1 MLKID
6 LRSDTVTVPTIKMR
20 ERMASAPVGDDVYGD
35 DPTVNELEKVTA
47 ELLGKEAA
55 LFVPS
60 GVFGNQVSIL
70 THTQRAQEIILGE
83 YCHIIAHEAGSVA
96 LISNVQTRTINDQ
109 DGELDPQEVERIIRK
124 DIDIHFPKTG
134 LICVETAHS
143 TGNVASLSNLSE
155 IRSIADKY
163 AIPVHMD
170 GARLFNA
177 AAYLGVAGKEIA
189 KYADSVSL
197 CLSKG
202 LCAPVGSMVV
212 GTSEFID
219 KARKNRKI
227 LGAGMRQAG
236 ILAAAGLE
244 ALEMRHR
251 LKEDHENAIY
261 FGSKLNEINGINVKM
276 DAIKINM
283 VFFTIEKE
291 DFNEEELVR
300 YLQERDILINGQDN
314 GLYRFVTHYY
324 ISRERI
330 DEVIIDLKDY
340 FREN

>member
-6 LRSDTVTVPTIKMR
+6 LRSDTVTVPTRAMR

-83 YCHIIAHEAGSVA
+83 YSHIIAHEAGSVA
-96 LISNVQTRTINDQ
+96 LISNVQTRTLDDQ
-109 DGELDPQEVERIIRK
+109 DGELDPKEVERIIRK

-143 TGNVASLSNLSE
+143 SGNVASLSNLAE
-155 IRSIADKY
+155 IRRIADKHG
-163 AIPVHMD
+163 IPVHMD

-177 AAYLGVAGKEIA
+177 AAYLGVEGKDIA
-189 KYADSVSL
+189 KYADSISL

-212 GTSEFID
+212 GTKEFIG

-227 LGAGMRQAG
+227 LGGGMRQAG

-244 ALEMRHR
+244 ALDMRHR
-251 LKEDHENAIY
+251 LKEDHENALY
-261 FGSKLNEINGINVKM
+261 FGNELEKINGIQVKI

-283 VFFTIEKE
+283 VFLTIDREG
-291 DFNEEELVR
+291 FNEEDLVR
-300 YLQERDILINGQDN
+300 FLKERDILINGQDN

-324 ISRERI
+324 ITRERI
-330 DEVIIDLKDY
+330 DEVIHYLKDY

>member
-324 ISRERI
+324 ISRARI

>member
-1 MLKID
+1 MQKID
-6 LRSDTVTVPTIKMR
+6 LRSDTVTFPTLKMR

-35 DPTVNELEKVTA
+35 DPTVNELEKVAA

-83 YCHIIAHEAGSVA
+83 YAHIIVHEAGSVA
-96 LISNVQTRTINDQ
+96 LISNVQTRTIDDH

-143 TGNVASLSNLSE
+143 TGNVASLANLSE
-155 IRSIADKY
+155 IRTVADKY
-163 AIPVHMD
+163 GIPVHMD

-177 AAYLGVAGKEIA
+177 ATYLGVEGKEIA
-189 KYADSVSL
+189 KFADSVSL

-212 GTSEFID
+212 GTKEFIS

-227 LGAGMRQAG
+227 LGGGMRQAG

-244 ALEMRHR
+244 ALDMRHR

-261 FGSKLNEINGINVKM
+261 FGDELDKINGINVKK
-276 DAIKINM
+276 DSIKINM
-283 VFFTIEKE
+283 VFFTINKE
-291 DFNEEELVR
+291 GFNEADLVR
-300 YLQERDILINGQDN
+300 YLNEKNILINGQDS
-314 GLYRFVTHYY
+314 GLYRFVTHNY
-324 ISRERI
+324 ITKERI
-330 DEVIIDLKDY
+330 DQVIFYLKDY

>member
-6 LRSDTVTVPTIKMR
+6 LRSDTVTIPTIKMR
-20 ERMASAPVGDDVYGD
+20 ERMSSAMVGDDVYGD
-35 DPTVNELEKVTA
+35 DPTVNELEAKTA

-96 LISNVQTRTINDQ
+96 LISNVQTRTIDDQ
-109 DGELDPQEVERIIRK
+109 DGELDPKEVERIIRK

-143 TGNVASLSNLSE
+143 SGNVASLANLSE
-155 IRSIADKY
+155 IRKTADKY
-163 AIPVHMD
+163 GIPVHMD

-177 AAYLGVAGKEIA
+177 STYLGVEGKEIA

-212 GTSEFID
+212 GTKDFIS

-227 LGAGMRQAG
+227 LGGGMRQAG

-261 FGSKLNEINGINVKM
+261 FGNELEKINGIHVNM
-276 DAIKINM
+276 NSIKINM

-291 DFNEEELVR
+291 GFIEDDLVHF
-300 YLQERDILINGQDN
+300 LNERDILINGQDN
-314 GLYRFVTHYY
+314 GLYRFVTHNY
-324 ISRERI
+324 ITRERI
-330 DEVIIDLKDY
+330 DKVLLSLKDY
-340 FREN
+340 FHEN

>member
-6 LRSDTVTVPTIKMR
+6 LRSDTVTIPTIKMR
-20 ERMASAPVGDDVYGD
+20 ERMSSAMVGDDVYGD
-35 DPTVNELEKVTA
+35 DPTVNELEAKTA

-96 LISNVQTRTINDQ
+96 LISNVQTRTIDDQ
-109 DGELDPQEVERIIRK
+109 DGELDPKEVERIIRK

-143 TGNVASLSNLSE
+143 SGNVASLANLSE
-155 IRSIADKY
+155 IRKTADKY
-163 AIPVHMD
+163 GIPVHMD

-177 AAYLGVAGKEIA
+177 ATYLGVEGKEIA

-212 GTSEFID
+212 GTKDFIS

-227 LGAGMRQAG
+227 LGGGMRQAG

-261 FGSKLNEINGINVKM
+261 FGNELEKINGIHVNM
-276 DAIKINM
+276 NSIKINM

-291 DFNEEELVR
+291 GFIEDDLVHF
-300 YLQERDILINGQDN
+300 LNERDILINGQDN
-314 GLYRFVTHYY
+314 GLYRFVTHNY
-324 ISRERI
+324 ITRERI
-330 DEVIIDLKDY
+330 DKVLLSLKDY
-340 FREN
+340 FHEN

>member
-20 ERMASAPVGDDVYGD
+20 ERMSSAMVGDDVYGD
-35 DPTVNELEKVTA
+35 DPTINELEKVTA

-83 YCHIIAHEAGSVA
+83 NCHIIAHEAGSVA
-96 LISNVQTRTINDQ
+96 LISNVQTRTINDIN
-109 DGELDPQEVERIIRK
+109 GELDPKEVERIIRK

-143 TGNVASLSNLSE
+143 SGNVASLSNLSE
-155 IRSIADKY
+155 IREIADKFG
-163 AIPVHMD
+163 IPVHMD

-177 AAYLGVAGKEIA
+177 AAYLGVEGKEIA
-189 KYADSVSL
+189 KYADSISL

-212 GTSEFID
+212 GTKDFISS
-219 KARKNRKI
+219 ARKNRKI
-227 LGAGMRQAG
+227 LGGGMRQAG

-261 FGSKLNEINGINVKM
+261 FGDELEKISGFHVNKDSIN
-276 DAIKINM
+276 INM
-283 VFFTIEKE
+283 VFFTIDREG
-291 DFNEEELVR
+291 FNEEDLVH
-300 YLQERDILINGQDN
+300 YLHERDILINGQDN
-314 GLYRFVTHYY
+314 GLYRFVTHFY
-324 ISRERI
+324 ITRERI
-330 DEVIIDLKDY
+330 DQVISSLKRL
-340 FREN
+340 FP

>member
-35 DPTVNELEKVTA
+35 DPTVNELEKITA

-96 LISNVQTRTINDQ
+96 LISNVQTRTINDEN
-109 DGELDPQEVERIIRK
+109 GELKPKEVERIIRK

-155 IRSIADKY
+155 IRRIADKY

-177 AAYLGVAGKEIA
+177 AAYLGVEGKEIA

-212 GTSEFID
+212 GTSEFIH

-227 LGAGMRQAG
+227 LGGGMRQAG

-251 LKEDHENAIY
+251 LKEDHENALY
-261 FGSKLNEINGINVKM
+261 FGRKLNEIEGINVKL

-291 DFNEEELVR
+291 GFNEEDLVN
-300 YLQERDILINGQDN
+300 YHKERDILINGQDN

-324 ISRERI
+324 ITRERI
-330 DEVIIDLKDY
+330 DEVIIYLKDY
-340 FREN
+340 FHEN

>member
-227 LGAGMRQAG
+227 LGGGMRQAG

-324 ISRERI
+324 ISRARI

>member
-35 DPTVNELEKVTA
+35 DPTINELEKVTA
-47 ELLGKEAA
+47 DLLGKEAA

-83 YCHIIAHEAGSVA
+83 NCHIIAHEAGSVA
-96 LISNVQTRTINDQ
+96 LISNVQTRTIKDIN
-109 DGELDPQEVERIIRK
+109 GELDPNEVERIIRK

-143 TGNVASLSNLSE
+143 SGNVASLSNLSE
-155 IRSIADKY
+155 IRKVADKY
-163 AIPVHMD
+163 GIPVHMD

-177 AAYLGVAGKEIA
+177 AAYVRVEGKEIA

-212 GTSEFID
+212 GTSEFISR
-219 KARKNRKI
+219 ARKNRKI
-227 LGAGMRQAG
+227 LGGGMRQAG

-244 ALEMRHR
+244 ALEMRNR

-261 FGSKLNEINGINVKM
+261 FGDELEKITGIHVNK
-276 DAIKINM
+276 DSIKINM

-291 DFNEEELVR
+291 GFQEEDLVR
-300 YLQERDILINGQDN
+300 FLSERDILINGQDN

-324 ISRERI
+324 ITKERI
-330 DEVIIDLKDY
+330 DKVILSLKDY

>member
-227 LGAGMRQAG
+227 LGGGMRQAG